1 MATIIPQAIK
11 KAQNIAM
18 GAHGDD
24 KQADLAK
31 DTKTPTAKD
40 LFTSDAGVRQSSAD
54 DWLKVVSD
62 NHTGPELLE
71 DPFSREK
78 VMTDRVYPN
87 QNLARLII
95 FPRFTGSIMRGSLR
109 ESSTPGEAAPLEHS
123 GF

>member
-1 MATIIPQAIK
+1 MATVIPQAIK

-18 GAHGDD
+18 GAQGDA

-31 DTKTPTAKD
+31 NTKTPTTKD

-78 VMTDRVYPN
+78 VMTVPI
-87 QNLARLII
+87 QIK
-95 FPRFTGSIMRGSLR
+95 SLH
-109 ESSTPGEAAPLEHS
+109 G
-123 GF
+123 